1 MNRFFR
7 AAKVTRKLAAGLVRG
22 LPLFALAVLLQ
33 ACQFQPLYSSDSGT
47 VANSGFAL
55 SSLSVAEVDS
65 RVEQQVRNHLIFLL
79 SGGAAPLN
87 PTHEVRIRVSSNS
100 RVLAAKVKSGQSN
113 QIGNTAGSV
122 ELTASYEIYDF
133 ASKEV
138 IHRGNRFASA
148 AYDRT
153 SQSFAS
159 ERAARDA
166 ENRAAREVAEQL
178 RFAIAS
184 DLSSS

>member
-1 MNRFFR
+1 MNRFFC
-7 AAKVTRKLAAGLVRG
+7 AAKFTRKLAGGLSA
-22 LPLFALAVLLQ
+22 FALAALLQ

-47 VANSGFAL
+47 VANSSFAL

-87 PTHEVRIRVSSNS
+87 PSHEVRIRVSSNS
-100 RVLAAKVKSGQSN
+100 RVLAARVKSGQSS

-133 ASKEV
+133 ASKEIV
-138 IHRGNRFASA
+138 HRGSRFASA
-148 AYDRT
+148 AYDKT

>member
-1 MNRFFR
+1 MNRFLCTTTFTR
-7 AAKVTRKLAAGLVRG
+7 ALPVIALV
-22 LPLFALAVLLQ
+22 ALLQ

-47 VANSGFAL
+47 VAGSSLAL
-55 SSLSVAEVDS
+55 SSLSVAEANS
-65 RVEQQVRNHLIFLL
+65 RVGQQVRNHLIFLM
-79 SGGAAPLN
+79 SGGATPAN

-100 RVLAAKVKSGQSN
+100 RVLAAKVRSSITQSN

-133 ASKEV
+133 ASKQI

-148 AYDRT
+148 AYDQT
-153 SQSFAS
+153 SQSFATT
-159 ERAARDA
+159 RAARDA